1 MYREVIRWKEVWTDV
16 DTFGVERWVEEWEAV
31 TMVEIV
37 EDSCLAAQK
46 FAHAVRLP
54 TGRNFLAMIKE
65 FFTIQPKK

>member
-37 EDSCLAAQK
+37 GENCLAAQK
-46 FAHAVRLP
+46 FTHAVRVP
-54 TGRNFLAMIKE
+54 TGLDFFAMVKN
-65 FFTIQPKK
+65 FFTIQSKK